1 MERMNAYTVII
12 ASLKDHQIAFTIH
25 THEVIRTVS
34 DAEEKLLF
42 PKTSFLKTIV
52 FKNKHAG
59 WILAALRGEDS
70 VDYRK
75 LAAAFGVKRDDI
87 IRPSTEEIEASLGY
101 EIGGVCP
108 IPVHPNMEVV
118 IDSNALSM
126 EQVYCGSGR
135 NDRTLE
141 IKLQDLLHIS
151 QARVANVSKQSITP
165 I

>member
-1 MERMNAYTVII
+1 MERTNAYSVVI

-25 THEVIRTVS
+25 AHEAIRTVS

-52 FKNKHAG
+52 FKIKHSS

-87 IRPSTEEIEASLGY
+87 IRPSAEEIEASLGY

-108 IPVHPNMEVV
+108 IPVQPDMEVV
-118 IDSNALSM
+118 VDSNALKM

-141 IKLQDLLHIS
+141 IKLQDLLRLS
-151 QARVANVSKQSITP
+151 QARVLPLAREQA
-165 I
+165 

>member
-1 MERMNAYTVII
+1 MERINAYNIII
-12 ASLKDHQIAFTIH
+12 ASLKDHHVTFTIH
-25 THEVIRTVS
+25 THEAIRTVS

-52 FKNKHAG
+52 FKIKHSS

-87 IRPSTEEIEASLGY
+87 IRPSAEEIEASLGY

-108 IPVHPNMEVV
+108 IPVQPDTEVV
-118 IDSNALSM
+118 VDSNALNM

-141 IKLQDLLHIS
+141 IKLQDLLRLS
-151 QARVANVSKQSITP
+151 QARVLPLAREQA
-165 I
+165 